1 MSGKN
6 IAIMVAVVIGSL
18 ILYQIVVSPMLSKLQ
33 RQG

>member
-18 ILYQIVVSPMLSKLQ
+18 ILYQVVVSPMLSRLTQ
-33 RQG
+33 RQ